1 MKKVQKNT
9 PILIP
14 VRPVER
20 RFILDS
26 MIASF
31 RIEGIYIPE
40 AKAKA
45 IYARVNEKLKR

>member
-1 MKKVQKNT
+1 MKKAEKNT
-9 PILIP
+9 TLIVP
-14 VRPVER
+14 VRSVER

-26 MIASF
+26 LVASF

-40 AKAKA
+40 ERVKM